1 MTVLQE
7 QAEFRKEMPIWK
19 GVLKGRNTKGRMR
32 RECRQDSLVRAML
45 VRSYSKGN

>member
-7 QAEFRKEMPIWK
+7 QAEFRKEMPSWK

-32 RECRQDSLVRAML
+32 RECRQDSLVRAMP